1 MTSLRTDV
9 ASLSESLTDMSSPS
23 HREEFVRLLTQHQR
37 RIYAYILG
45 IVPNWNDADEILQE
59 TNIRLWSEFE
69 RFESGTNFEAWAVRV
84 AHFQILSW
92 RKRVSRS
99 RLFFDHSLVE
109 LIAQE
114 FEAQSVVAEARHQ
127 ALRECVAALEPRQS
141 ELLARCYAEGAKIK
155 QVAESLARTAASVHK
170 ALQRVRLSLHKCV
183 RRRLAEE
190 GIA

>member
-1 MTSLRTDV
+1 MTS
-9 ASLSESLTDMSSPS
+9 MSSDS
-23 HREEFVRLLTQHQR
+23 AREVFVRLLTQHQR

-69 RFESGTNFEAWAVRV
+69 RFEIGTNFEAWAVRV

-114 FEAQSVVAEARHQ
+114 FGAGNAVAEARHQ

-141 ELLARCYAEGAKIK
+141 ELLARCYAEGAKIN
-155 QVAESLARTAASVHK
+155 QVAESLARSAASVHK

>member
-1 MTSLRTDV
+1 MSSLRIDV
-9 ASLSESLTDMSSPS
+9 ASPQPSLPEMSSASP
-23 HREEFVRLLTQHQR
+23 REEFVRLLTQHQR
-37 RIYAYILG
+37 RVYAYILG

-59 TNIRLWSEFE
+59 TNIRLWSEFD
-69 RFESGTNFEAWAVRV
+69 RFELGTNFEAWAVRV

-114 FEAQSVVAEARHQ
+114 FEAHNAMAEVRHQ
-127 ALRECVAALEPRQS
+127 ALRECVSALEPRQS

-155 QVAESLARTAASVHK
+155 HVAESLARTTASVHK
-170 ALQRVRLSLHKCV
+170 ALQRVRLSLHKCI

-190 GIA
+190 GMA

>member
-1 MTSLRTDV
+1 MDHENTR
-9 ASLSESLTDMSSPS
+9 A
-23 HREEFVRLLTQHQR
+23 EFVRLLTQHQR
-37 RIYAYILG
+37 RVYAYILG

-59 TNIRLWSEFE
+59 TNIRLWSEFD
-69 RFESGTNFEAWAVRV
+69 RFQPGSNFEAWAVRV

-92 RKRVSRS
+92 RKCVSRS

-114 FEAQSVVAEARHQ
+114 FEAHNALAEVRRQ

-141 ELLARCYAEGAKIK
+141 ELLARCYAEGAKIS
-155 QVAESLARTAASVHK
+155 QVAELLARTTASVHK
-170 ALQRVRLSLHKCV
+170 ALQRVRLALHKCI

-190 GIA
+190 GLA